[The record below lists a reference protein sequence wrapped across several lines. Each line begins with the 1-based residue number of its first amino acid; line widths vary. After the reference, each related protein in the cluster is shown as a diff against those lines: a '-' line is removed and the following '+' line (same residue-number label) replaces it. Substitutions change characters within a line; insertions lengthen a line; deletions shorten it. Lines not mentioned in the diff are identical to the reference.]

1 MLSAKE
7 VMKISPVI
15 PVLAIKDASKA
26 VDIALALQKGGINI
40 MEITLRTEEAVDAI
54 DKVAKELP
62 TMVVG
67 AGTVVNEKQFKAV
80 KDAGA
85 KFIISPGATSSLL
98 EYSQDMGIAF
108 IPGVASASDIMLGME
123 YGLDAFKLFP
133 ANIVGSQKALKAF
146 SGPFSCISFCPTG
159 GVELNNMNDYLS
171 LDNVLCVGGTWVCP
185 SELIDANDFQGITD
199 LCKEAIISI
208 DRSDHES

>member
-7 VMKISPVI
+7 VMNVSPII

-26 VDIALALQKGGINI
+26 VDIALALQEGGINV
-40 MEITLRTEEAVDAI
+40 MEITLRTQEAVDAI
-54 DKVAKELP
+54 AKVAKELP
-62 TMVVG
+62 SMVVG
-67 AGTVVNEKQFKAV
+67 AGTVVNEKQFKTV

-85 KFIISPGATSSLL
+85 KFIISPGSTSSLL

-146 SGPFSCISFCPTG
+146 SGPFPDISFCPTG
-159 GVELNNMNDYLS
+159 GVKLNNMNDYLS
-171 LDNVLCVGGTWVCP
+171 LENVLCVGGTWICP
-185 SELIDANDFQGITD
+185 SELIDSNDFQGIAD
-199 LCKEAIISI
+199 LCKEAIESI
-208 DRSDHES
+208 DRSRHES

>member
-7 VMKISPVI
+7 VMQISPII

-26 VDIALALQKGGINI
+26 VDIALALQEGGINI
-40 MEITLRTEEAVDAI
+40 MEITLRSEEAVEAI
-54 DKVAKELP
+54 AKVAQGLP
-62 TMVVG
+62 SMVVG
-67 AGTVVNEKQFKAV
+67 AGTVVNKKQFKAV

-85 KFIISPGATSSLL
+85 KFIISPGSTSSLL

-108 IPGVASASDIMLGME
+108 IPGVASASDIMLAME

-133 ANIVGSQKALKAF
+133 ANIVGSQKALKSF
-146 SGPFSCISFCPTG
+146 SGPFPDISFCPTG
-159 GVELNNMNDYLS
+159 GVRLNNMNDYLC

-199 LCKEAIISI
+199 LCKKAISSFV
-208 DRSDHES
+208 RSDHES